1 MSVANGPAA
10 DPRRFP
16 FPPAIPV
23 VALLLGWGA
32 GRLWPIDVNWPVWFQ
47 WVGWALVIASI
58 VLAASAVRTFRRHH
72 TALNPLGHVTTVVA
86 SGPFRYT
93 RNPMYLS
100 LLAAPRGW
108 HARVSVALGGD
119 PLRPRV
125 SCAPVRRH
133 RAGGSVSR
141 RAVWRTIPV
150 VSPACEAMV
159 VSLTSR
165 RCPPAARWPSLPC
178 RSTRWPTRPSPPA
191 RPAARVRARSFP
203 LHP

>member
-47 WVGWALVIASI
+47 WVGWALVIASV
-58 VLAASAVRTFRRHH
+58 VLAVSAVRTFRRHH
-72 TALNPLGHVTTVVA
+72 TAVNPLGQVRTVVA

-100 LLAAPRGW
+100 LLVLHVGGTLAFRLPWAAILFVP
-108 HARVSVALGGD
+108 VFLALQFGVIVPEEAYLAAECGE
-119 PLRPRV
+119 PYRLYRQR
-125 SCAPVRRH
+125 VRR
-133 RAGGSVSR
+133 
-141 RAVWRTIPV
+141 W
-150 VSPACEAMV
+150 
-159 VSLTSR
+159 L
-165 RCPPAARWPSLPC
+165 
-178 RSTRWPTRPSPPA
+178 
-191 RPAARVRARSFP
+191 
-203 LHP
+203 